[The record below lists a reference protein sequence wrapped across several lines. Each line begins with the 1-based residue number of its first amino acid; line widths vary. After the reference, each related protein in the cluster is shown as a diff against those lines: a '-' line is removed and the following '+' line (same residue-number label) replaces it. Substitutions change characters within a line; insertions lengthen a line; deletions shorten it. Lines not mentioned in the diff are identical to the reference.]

1 MPTDLP
7 PDYKPQPKSDPN
19 NPADPS
25 VSGSVPAYPPAQGED
40 SRDEPTGIPRPGADV
55 VDPPGWHIP
64 GGNPDE
70 VPLPAGAPT
79 FEKARRHSDGRP
91 LL

>member
-7 PDYKPQPKSDPN
+7 PDYKPQPKADPN
-19 NPADPS
+19 SPIDPTMP
-25 VSGSVPAYPPAQGED
+25 GTTPAYPPAQGED
-40 SRDEPTGIPRPGADV
+40 SRDEPMGVPRPGADV

-79 FEKARRHSDGRP
+79 F
-91 LL
+91 